1 VIVTGSPVAA
11 LHRELIVALAI
22 RHKVPVG
29 DVRLGSKADI
39 GLRATFG
46 PRLVIQLCEQPHA
59 SQMHAW
65 HRLCIDLA
73 DGGST
78 GGAWQCSAGLH
89 SVAVV
94 KLLAEFQQLSRLSP
108 WHRLF

>member
-1 VIVTGSPVAA
+1 LSKQVDINAA
-11 LHRELIVALAI
+11 KPRF
-22 RHKVPVG
+22 
-29 DVRLGSKADI
+29 GSKANVLRRETHVRFGSKAEI
-39 GLRATFG
+39 GLRAG
-46 PRLVIQLCEQPHA
+46 LALRLFIQLCEQPHA
-59 SQMHAW
+59 SQMQAW

-78 GGAWQCSAGLH
+78 GGAWQCSVGLH

-94 KLLAEFQQLSRLSP
+94 KLLAEFQQLSRLSA